1 MYCNLFTSVMKS
13 HKYFQRSC
21 PSDYTTHIHHAFII
35 IFETRHT
42 GLIMAALNVLVKLLP
57 SSPFLL
63 SPCFFIGVHHFLS
76 ACCSYFH
83 PLNFLGAARGKYLVL
98 QPRFYGLQRV
108 RHSVRSH
115 KNYIFKVSILCT
127 FSLLFAVFSYL
138 YSLLWSFLF
147 SVLSLLLFSCNR
159 SRDFSLTRGSNSLSD
174 YRRVRLLSL
183 EPRRFLYCPHCTFL
197 SFRLQFPS
205 LSISF

>member
-1 MYCNLFTSVMKS
+1 
-13 HKYFQRSC
+13 
-21 PSDYTTHIHHAFII
+21 
-35 IFETRHT
+35 
-42 GLIMAALNVLVKLLP
+42 MASLNVLVKLLP

-63 SPCFFIGVHHFLS
+63 FPCFFIGVHHFLS
-76 ACCSYFH
+76 ASCFYFH
-83 PLNFLGAARGKYLVL
+83 LLNFLGDARGKYLVW

-115 KNYIFKVSILCT
+115 IQVFKVSILCT
-127 FSLLFAVFSYL
+127 FSLLFAVFFYL
-138 YSLLWSFLF
+138 YSLVWSFLF
-147 SVLSLLLFSCNR
+147 LMLSLLLFSCNR
-159 SRDFSLTRGSNSLSD
+159 SRDFSLTKGSNSLSD

-183 EPRRFLYCPHCTFL
+183 EPRRFLYCPHCTTL